1 MANPKIFISSTCY
14 DLNVVRSQLR
24 GFVSSFGYEPVMSD
38 YADILYDPRSHT
50 HTSCLKEV
58 ENCDMLILI
67 IGSRFGGKAI
77 PKAFEE
83 LNFEILKELSSG
95 QAVFEEKES
104 MSITQLEVLKA
115 IENEIPIFTF
125 IDSSVNHDH
134 LVYEKNKDKDII
146 NSIIFPSIDKPDTAN
161 YIFEFINFLRLR
173 NENNSITPFSRME
186 DIDSYL
192 RKQWSG
198 LFQRL
203 LAEQKNKQLDE
214 KRMDYLAN
222 QIADIKTA
230 IMTSISSSD
239 LKETAKGAIKYRRM
253 IDFVY
258 QITMRR
264 HDLLIKDISWDEL
277 LNVVNVKGIV
287 DSNDRNEHF
296 TYVVLKDDTFFE
308 VRIPLR
314 IVDDFSRQ
322 WEELNHLNTDSKQ
335 AIVNAILDDP
345 ISSFRFIRYV
355 DEPFKDKHSEDKQ
368 LINDEAIRK
377 EIQPIQTV

>member
-24 GFVSSFGYEPVMSD
+24 GFISNFGYEPVMSD

-67 IGSRFGGKAI
+67 VGSRFGGKAI

-83 LNFEILKELSSG
+83 LNFEILKELSKG
-95 QAVFEEKES
+95 QTVFEDKES

-134 LVYEKNKDKDII
+134 LVYEKNKDKEII
-146 NSIIFPSIDKPDTAN
+146 SSIIFPSIDKPDTAH

-173 NENNSITPFSRME
+173 NENNSIISFSRME
-186 DIDSYL
+186 DIESYL

-214 KRMDYLAN
+214 KRMDYITN

-239 LKETAKGAIKYRRM
+239 LKDTAKGAIKYRRM
-253 IDFVY
+253 IDFLN
-258 QITMRR
+258 QISMKR
-264 HDLLIKDISWDEL
+264 HELLTKDISWDEL
-277 LNVVNVKGIV
+277 LTFINVKEIV
-287 DSNDRNEHF
+287 NNSDRR
-296 TYVVLKDDTFFE
+296 TYVILKDDKFFE
-308 VRIPLR
+308 VRMPFR
-314 IVDDFSRQ
+314 IVNDFTRQ
-322 WEELNHLNTDSKQ
+322 WDEFNHLNIDSKQ
-335 AIVNAILDDP
+335 AIVNAILDES
-345 ISSFRFIRYV
+345 ISDFRFIRFI
-355 DEPFKDKHSEDKQ
+355 DKPFYEIHSENKQ
-368 LINDEAIRK
+368 LIFDDAIRK
-377 EIQPIQTV
+377 DGEPII

>member
-24 GFVSSFGYEPVMSD
+24 GFVSIFGYEPVMSD

-77 PKAFEE
+77 PTAFEE
-83 LNFEILKELSSG
+83 LNFEVLKELSSG

-134 LVYEKNKDKDII
+134 LVYEKNKDKEII
-146 NSIIFPSIDKPDTAN
+146 NSIIFPSIDKPETAN

-173 NENNSITPFSRME
+173 NENNNITPFSRME
-186 DIDSYL
+186 DIESYL

-203 LAEQKNKQLDE
+203 LAEQRNKQLDE
-214 KRMDYLAN
+214 KRMDYLSN

-253 IDFVY
+253 IDFLY
-258 QITMRR
+258 QISFRQ
-264 HDLLIKDISWDEL
+264 HELLIKGITWKEL
-277 LNVVNVKGIV
+277 LKAINVKEILDGT
-287 DSNDRNEHF
+287 NRF
-296 TYVVLKDDTFFE
+296 THIILDNDTFFE
-308 VRIPLR
+308 ARISIR

-322 WEELNHLNTDSKQ
+322 WEEFSHLNIDSKQ

-345 ISSFRFIRYV
+345 MPIFRLVKHV
-355 DEPFKDKHSEDKQ
+355 DEPYKEVYSEDKQ
-368 LINDEAIRK
+368 LIVDTKTHIEV
-377 EIQPIQTV
+377 ETTS

>member
-24 GFVSSFGYEPVMSD
+24 GFVSIFGYEPVMSD

-77 PKAFEE
+77 PTAFEE
-83 LNFEILKELSSG
+83 LNFEVLKELSSG

-134 LVYEKNKDKDII
+134 LVYEKNKDKEII
-146 NSIIFPSIDKPDTAN
+146 NSIIFPSIDKPETAN

-173 NENNSITPFSRME
+173 NENNNITPFSRME
-186 DIDSYL
+186 DIESYL

-203 LAEQKNKQLDE
+203 LAEQRNKQLDE
-214 KRMDYLAN
+214 KRMDYLSN

-253 IDFVY
+253 IDFLY
-258 QITMRR
+258 QISFRK
-264 HDLLIKDISWDEL
+264 HELLIKDITWKEL
-277 LNVVNVKGIV
+277 LKAINVKEILDGT
-287 DSNDRNEHF
+287 NRF
-296 TYVVLKDDTFFE
+296 THIILDNDTFFE
-308 VRIPLR
+308 ARVSIRL
-314 IVDDFSRQ
+314 VDDFSRQ
-322 WEELNHLNTDSKQ
+322 WEEFSHLHINSKQ

-345 ISSFRFIRYV
+345 VPTFRIVKHV
-355 DEPFKDKHSEDKQ
+355 DEPYKEVYSEDKQ
-368 LINDEAIRK
+368 LIVDIEV
-377 EIQPIQTV
+377 ETTS